1 MRMLYKFMTDPVK
14 FENSNIKLL
23 VIENKIQFRNTIL
36 SLQNGD
42 EEGLFVFS
50 KDYKP
55 LDFSK
60 SVRFIDNALSFN
72 LADKKLMSKINS
84 DLEFICN
91 SKYFDELSMIKEL
104 CTKLCYNLCEEKE
117 FDFTFNDEIETSA
130 FIKLFSFSPNNDS
143 SGVLEKLLL
152 YINLVNKYLGIKCF
166 ITQNLY
172 IYFSNDEILSFYNT
186 LIAHDIYLVDIENIY
201 PNQITSL
208 EEIIIIDKDLC
219 EVIDK

>member
-1 MRMLYKFMTDPVK
+1 MRMLYNLMTDPVI

-84 DLEFICN
+84 DLEFIC
-91 SKYFDELSMIKEL
+91 
-104 CTKLCYNLCEEKE
+104 T
-117 FDFTFNDEIETSA
+117 ET
-130 FIKLFSFSPNNDS
+130 
-143 SGVLEKLLL
+143 
-152 YINLVNKYLGIKCF
+152 
-166 ITQNLY
+166 
-172 IYFSNDEILSFYNT
+172 
-186 LIAHDIYLVDIENIY
+186 
-201 PNQITSL
+201 
-208 EEIIIIDKDLC
+208 
-219 EVIDK
+219 